1 MSFTTDDFHTLVR
14 MVEDHPEWRAD
25 LRRLLLTDELLLLPE
40 QMVQFRAQTELQFQE
55 LRGAITRLVEAQQR
69 TEARVEA
76 LAEAQLQTETQI
88 ATLVEAGQKL
98 VTDVGTLKGMS
109 LEYEYRSKVF
119 AYFSR
124 VINRPH
130 VLGPDELAT
139 LLSDAVDAGVLS
151 DTQAHEISLADI
163 VIRGKRGKGGADV
176 YLVVE
181 VLWGVGEQEVDRAV
195 QRAALLAQLGT
206 PVIPVVA
213 GRWVTPD
220 AARFAHESH
229 VWQLR
234 NGSAIPPAPAPDG

>member
-1 MSFTTDDFHTLVR
+1 MSFTPDDFHSLVR
-14 MVEDHPEWRAD
+14 IIEDHPEWRAD
-25 LRRLLLTDELLLLPE
+25 LRRLLLSEELLLLPG
-40 QMVQFRAQTELQFQE
+40 QFAQFRAQTELQFQE

-69 TEARVEA
+69 TEA
-76 LAEAQLQTETQI
+76 QI
-88 ATLVEAGQKL
+88 VTLVEAGQKL
-98 VTDVGTLKGMS
+98 VTDVGTLKGWS
-109 LEYEYRSKVF
+109 LEYEYRSKAL

-130 VLGPDELAT
+130 VLDSDELAT
-139 LLSDAVDAGVLS
+139 LVFDAVDAGILS
-151 DTQAHEISLADI
+151 EAQAHEISLADI
-163 VIRGKRGKGGADV
+163 IIRGKRGKGGPDV

-181 VLWGVGEQEVDRAV
+181 VSWGVGEQDVDRAV

-234 NGSAIPPAPAPDG
+234 NGSAIPPAPATDG